1 MDYGIVIA
9 VAQIAAVTWVW
20 SLAQELVHTPGMA
33 KKEKK
38 KKKNRLTIA
47 QDFLW
52 YLTNLNKELLNFL
65 LLLIIFF
72 SYFPK

>member
-38 KKKNRLTIA
+38 KKE
-47 QDFLW
+47 
-52 YLTNLNKELLNFL
+52 KEKQTDYSPG
-65 LLLIIFF
+65 F
-72 SYFPK
+72 SLVSH